1 MIEDQY
7 APIVIFAYNR
17 PDKLNNL
24 LESLSRNKEINSSN
38 LYFYIDHYKNKEDL
52 KNNKEVIEVA
62 KKYTKSKSIS
72 IVTCNSNL
80 GLKANILRGVNQ
92 TFEKYDTG
100 IFLEDDLVVGEYFLR
115 YMNKSLNIYKD
126 NKKIFHISGYNT
138 PNFSGDVESSY
149 LTYYMSCWGWATWK
163 NKWEQN
169 KNFKINL
176 ISKQN
181 KLKRAKFNI
190 YGFEKDFESQLIKN
204 DKRLINTWAI
214 YWNQFIF
221 LSNGYCLNPIKSLV
235 KNTGTDG
242 SGIHQ
247 GMTDAYEVDINK
259 SKIKKFPK
267 YIRYKSINKLKTIYF
282 YYKKNKSK
290 KLSI

>member
-126 NKKIFHISGYNT
+126 NKKIFHISEYNFLT
-138 PNFSGDVESSY
+138 FRRCRIFL
-149 LTYYMSCWGWATWK
+149 LTYYMSCGLGYM
-163 NKWEQN
+163 E
-169 KNFKINL
+169 
-176 ISKQN
+176 KQ
-181 KLKRAKFNI
+181 
-190 YGFEKDFESQLIKN
+190 
-204 DKRLINTWAI
+204 
-214 YWNQFIF
+214 
-221 LSNGYCLNPIKSLV
+221 V
-235 KNTGTDG
+235 GT
-242 SGIHQ
+242 
-247 GMTDAYEVDINK
+247 K
-259 SKIKKFPK
+259 
-267 YIRYKSINKLKTIYF
+267 
-282 YYKKNKSK
+282 
-290 KLSI
+290 